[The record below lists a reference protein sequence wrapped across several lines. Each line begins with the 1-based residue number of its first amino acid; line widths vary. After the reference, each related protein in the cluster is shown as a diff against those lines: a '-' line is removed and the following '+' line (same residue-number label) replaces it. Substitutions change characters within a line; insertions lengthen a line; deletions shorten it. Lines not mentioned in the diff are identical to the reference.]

1 MLRRLRALSADLR
14 ARSARNWTARCMT
27 CGHAF
32 PYPWIRVGAAGR
44 PCKLMPCPRCGG
56 WRCCKITPARAP

>member
-1 MLRRLRALSADLR
+1 
-14 ARSARNWTARCMT
+14 MT

-44 PCKLMPCPRCGG
+44 PCKLMPCPR
-56 WRCCKITPARAP
+56 